1 MDINNVKN
9 NAMVQK
15 LSFIAEGKSQEE
27 LAEEI
32 HDIRKQINVL
42 MPSSVSWYITRE
54 EEFYLLEFVKG
65 TPNLKTLTPLCS
77 KYNVKIKSKTF
88 NLKDEDEDDLELLKH
103 IAFSKLHDSSMILYG
118 ILNKDNIHL
127 LETFGVQNL
136 NELIIFSF
144 TTDNNATLSMKNI
157 NYLMSYAS
165 THNITSIR
173 FGQHHFTDLSD
184 MNPPRSL
191 DFAIIPINNSNM
203 TSTATLGKFNK
214 IQDRYNKTKDKNT
227 FIDELIDA
235 GYEDW
240 L

>member
-1 MDINNVKN
+1 MF
-9 NAMVQK
+9 QK

-32 HDIRKQINVL
+32 HEIRRRLNVL
-42 MPSSVSWYITRE
+42 IPSSASWYVTRE
-54 EEFYLLEFVKG
+54 EEFYLLEYAMG
-65 TPNLKTLTPLCS
+65 TPNLKTISPLCS
-77 KYNVKIKSKTF
+77 KYNIKTKCKTF
-88 NLKDEDEDDLELLKH
+88 NITDKDDLEFLKH

-127 LETFGVQNL
+127 LETFGVHNL
-136 NELIIFSF
+136 NELIIFSN
-144 TTDNNATLSMKNI
+144 TNDNNATLSMKNI

-184 MNPPRSL
+184 INPPRSL
-191 DFAIIPINNSNM
+191 DFAIIPIMNSKMN
-203 TSTATLGKFNK
+203 TSATLEEFNK

>member
-1 MDINNVKN
+1 MF
-9 NAMVQK
+9 QK
-15 LSFIAEGKSQEE
+15 LSFIVEGKSQEE

-42 MPSSVSWYITRE
+42 MPSSVSWYVTRE

-65 TPNLKTLTPLCS
+65 TPNLKTLSPLCL
-77 KYNVKIKSKTF
+77 KYNIKIKCKTF
-88 NLKDEDEDDLELLKH
+88 NLTGTDDLELLKH
-103 IAFSKLHDSSMILYG
+103 IAFSKLHDSSMILFG
-118 ILNKDNIHL
+118 IVNNNNIHL
-127 LETFGVQNL
+127 LETFGVHNL
-136 NELIIFSF
+136 NVLIIFSN
-144 TTDNNATLSMKNI
+144 TNDNNVSLSMKNI

-203 TSTATLGKFNK
+203 TSTATLEQFNK

>member
-1 MDINNVKN
+1 MF
-9 NAMVQK
+9 QK
-15 LSFIAEGKSQEE
+15 LSFIVEGKSQEE

-42 MPSSVSWYITRE
+42 MPSSVSWYVTRE

-65 TPNLKTLTPLCS
+65 TPNLKTLSPLCL
-77 KYNVKIKSKTF
+77 KYNIKIKCKTF
-88 NLKDEDEDDLELLKH
+88 NLTGTDDLELLKH
-103 IAFSKLHDSSMILYG
+103 IAFSKLHDSSMILFG
-118 ILNKDNIHL
+118 IVNNNNIHL
-127 LETFGVQNL
+127 LETFGVHNL
-136 NELIIFSF
+136 NVLIIFSN
-144 TTDNNATLSMKNI
+144 TNDNNVTLSMKNI

-165 THNITSIR
+165 THNISSIR

>member
-1 MDINNVKN
+1 MF
-9 NAMVQK
+9 QK

-42 MPSSVSWYITRE
+42 MPSSVSWYVTRE
-54 EEFYLLEFVKG
+54 EEFYLLEIVKG
-65 TPNLKTLTPLCS
+65 TPDLKTLSPLCL
-77 KYNVKIKSKTF
+77 KYNIKIKCKTF
-88 NLKDEDEDDLELLKH
+88 NLTGTDDLELLKH
-103 IAFSKLHDSSMILYG
+103 IAFSKLHDSSMILFG
-118 ILNKDNIHL
+118 IVNNNNIHL

-136 NELIIFSF
+136 NVLIIFSN
-144 TTDNNATLSMKNI
+144 TNDNNVTLSMKNI

-173 FGQHHFTDLSD
+173 FGQNHFTDLSD

-203 TSTATLGKFNK
+203 TSTATLEKFNK

-227 FIDELIDA
+227 FINELIEA